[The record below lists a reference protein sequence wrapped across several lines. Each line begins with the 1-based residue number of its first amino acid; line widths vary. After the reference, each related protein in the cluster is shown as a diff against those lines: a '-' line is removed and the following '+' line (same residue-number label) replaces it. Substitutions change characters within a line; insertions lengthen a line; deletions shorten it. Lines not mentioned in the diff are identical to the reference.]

1 MSTWKQSR
9 ALTAKCRDL
18 VKSRKDLLAWPV
30 RAVVFGGIVGLV
42 TVLPGAIILA
52 VSDSTPVMVAG
63 GVLVVVGLVAAATA
77 ANLQLASLVVS
88 ADEALHG
95 RHLDKTEARDRA
107 GGHLGDLLGWSV
119 VSVVVGLIVGAIRGN
134 GDSGIATT
142 ILRGLLSGLIA
153 AAWSFITFFVL
164 PVMIL
169 EKVGTVTA
177 IKRSAS
183 IVRQKYGMTIVGS
196 VRIGARFALMYI
208 LPGVLILA
216 AGVAGGIVLGG
227 ATGIAIGAIGVIV
240 GGALIVIGGVWTS
253 TCKNVFGVALYRW
266 ASDGEVLG
274 PFNDDEL
281 AAAAKSRA

>member
-1 MSTWKQSR
+1 
-9 ALTAKCRDL
+9 
-18 VKSRKDLLAWPV
+18 
-30 RAVVFGGIVGLV
+30 
-42 TVLPGAIILA
+42 
-52 VSDSTPVMVAG
+52 
-63 GVLVVVGLVAAATA
+63 
-77 ANLQLASLVVS
+77 
-88 ADEALHG
+88 
-95 RHLDKTEARDRA
+95 
-107 GGHLGDLLGWSV
+107 
-119 VSVVVGLIVGAIRGN
+119 
-134 GDSGIATT
+134 
-142 ILRGLLSGLIA
+142 
-153 AAWSFITFFVL
+153 
-164 PVMIL
+164 
-169 EKVGTVTA
+169 
-177 IKRSAS
+177 
-183 IVRQKYGMTIVGS
+183 MTIVGS